1 MAVQIQFRRGAS
13 AAWASANP
21 VLADGE
27 LGLDT
32 TSYTY
37 KIGNGASTWTQL
49 PYQSLPAS
57 TLSSAV
63 YTAKGTIAAA
73 SAANSPV
80 AVTVGANNTLLVA
93 DSTQT
98 AGVKWASTL
107 SGLTL
112 TSPTINTPTITAP
125 NITGAASIGSGATL
139 TSPTVTTPTVTTPTV
154 TNGTATNLTLFSPKE
169 GWTTSASAIPATA
182 TIDVMTATNVYY
194 TGSASANWTFN
205 FRGNGST
212 AASAYLGVGQSTTVG
227 VLVTNGASAYYP
239 TAFQIDGAAV
249 TPKWQNGVAP
259 TAGNANSVDA
269 YLFTI
274 VKTAATPTYT
284 VFASQTKFA

>member
-93 DSTQT
+93 DSAQT

-139 TSPTVTTPTVTTPTV
+139 TSPTVNTPV

-169 GWTTSASAIPATA
+169 GWTTSASAIPVTA

-274 VKTAATPTYT
+274 VKTAATPTPTYT